1 MANSITDARNSF
13 ITFNDEL
20 YLTQRECAIVKPF
33 CLPIFEASD
42 LCFQFVLNSD
52 LTYEYLEDY
61 LKIRTVSLT
70 NVKTLVTSTAIS
82 IVEISTG
89 VYLFVIGLNDS
100 NLLNPYDIGE
110 CFSIEILIT
119 NDDGGTVYS
128 KISNQCLQRIPD
140 ICFTS
145 RITYTNNENAF
156 GFFYFINEEVFINKI
171 RLPIYFKNPQPQNDQ
186 KVYVR
191 SDGTRKKLYA
201 RLSKKWLGLV
211 DMTTEE
217 VHQKLVVAL
226 SHDNIT
232 FVTDNLYSLECTFE
246 DEYNQ
251 DFPDVMQGINVWT
264 SNFSVMETPFDE
276 VNNNCG

>member
-1 MANSITDARNSF
+1 MPYITEIDARNSF
-13 ITFNDEL
+13 ITFNDETI

-42 LCFQFVLNSD
+42 LYFQVQIDTDIEEF
-52 LTYEYLEDY
+52 
-61 LKIRTVSLT
+61 TVQT
-70 NVKTLVTSTAIS
+70 PIIKVVIGEVQYNV
-82 IVEISTG
+82 TG
-89 VYLFVIGLNDS
+89 VTANIELIADTIYCVSYNFEGS
-100 NLLNPYDIGE
+100 NLLDNVNIGE
-110 CFSIEILIT
+110 CFNILISFEVDEVRFT
-119 NDDGGTVYS
+119 ATSV
-128 KISNQCLQRIPD
+128 QCLQRIPD

-145 RITYTNNENAF
+145 KISYSNIEDAF
-156 GFFYFINEEVFINKI
+156 GFIYQTNQVNKI

>member
-1 MANSITDARNSF
+1 MPYITEIDARNSF
-13 ITFNDEL
+13 ITFNDETI

-42 LCFQFVLNSD
+42 LYFQV
-52 LTYEYLEDY
+52 
-61 LKIRTVSLT
+61 KIDTDIEEFTVQT
-70 NVKTLVTSTAIS
+70 PIIRV
-82 IVEISTG
+82 
-89 VYLFVIGLNDS
+89 VIGEVEYNVTDVTANIELIADTIYCVSYNFEGS
-100 NLLNPYDIGE
+100 NLLDNVNIGE
-110 CFSIEILIT
+110 CFNILISFEVDEVRFT
-119 NDDGGTVYS
+119 ATSV
-128 KISNQCLQRIPD
+128 QCLQRIPD

-145 RITYTNNENAF
+145 KITYSNIEDAF
-156 GFFYFINEEVFINKI
+156 GFIYQTNQVNKI

>member
-1 MANSITDARNSF
+1 MPYITEIDARNSF
-13 ITFNDEL
+13 ITFNDETI

-42 LCFQFVLNSD
+42 LYFQVQIDTDIEEF
-52 LTYEYLEDY
+52 
-61 LKIRTVSLT
+61 TVQT
-70 NVKTLVTSTAIS
+70 PIIKVVIGEVQYNV
-82 IVEISTG
+82 TG
-89 VYLFVIGLNDS
+89 VTANIELIADTIYCVSYNFEGS
-100 NLLNPYDIGE
+100 NLLDNVNIGE
-110 CFSIEILIT
+110 CFNILISFEVDEVRFT
-119 NDDGGTVYS
+119 ATSV
-128 KISNQCLQRIPD
+128 QCLQRIPD

-145 RITYTNNENAF
+145 KITYSNIEDAF
-156 GFFYFINEEVFINKI
+156 GFIYQTNQVNKI

>member
-1 MANSITDARNSF
+1 MPYITEIDARNSF
-13 ITFNDEL
+13 ITFNEETI

-42 LCFQFVLNSD
+42 LYFQVQIDTDIEEF
-52 LTYEYLEDY
+52 
-61 LKIRTVSLT
+61 TVQT
-70 NVKTLVTSTAIS
+70 PIIKVVIGEVQYNV
-82 IVEISTG
+82 TG
-89 VYLFVIGLNDS
+89 VTANIELIADTIYCVSYNFEGS
-100 NLLNPYDIGE
+100 NLLDNVDIGQ
-110 CFSIEILIT
+110 CFNILISFEVDEVRFT
-119 NDDGGTVYS
+119 ATSV
-128 KISNQCLQRIPD
+128 QCLQRIPD

-145 RITYTNNENAF
+145 KITYSNIEDAF
-156 GFFYFINEEVFINKI
+156 GFIYQTNQVNKI

>member
-1 MANSITDARNSF
+1 MPYITEIDARNSF
-13 ITFNDEL
+13 ITFNDETI

-42 LCFQFVLNSD
+42 LYFQVQIDTDIEEF
-52 LTYEYLEDY
+52 
-61 LKIRTVSLT
+61 TVQT
-70 NVKTLVTSTAIS
+70 PIIKVVIGEVQYNV
-82 IVEISTG
+82 TG
-89 VYLFVIGLNDS
+89 VTANIELITDTIYCVSYNFEGS
-100 NLLNPYDIGE
+100 NLLDNVDIGE
-110 CFSIEILIT
+110 CFNILISFEVDEVRFT
-119 NDDGGTVYS
+119 ATSV
-128 KISNQCLQRIPD
+128 QCLQRIPD

-145 RITYTNNENAF
+145 KITYSNIEDAF
-156 GFFYFINEEVFINKI
+156 GFIYQTNQVNKI

>member
-1 MANSITDARNSF
+1 MPYITEIDARNSF
-13 ITFNDEL
+13 ITFNDETI

-42 LCFQFVLNSD
+42 LYFQVQIDTDIEEF
-52 LTYEYLEDY
+52 
-61 LKIRTVSLT
+61 TVQT
-70 NVKTLVTSTAIS
+70 PIIKVVIGEVQYNV
-82 IVEISTG
+82 TG
-89 VYLFVIGLNDS
+89 VTANIELIADTIYCVSYNFEGS
-100 NLLNPYDIGE
+100 NLLDNVDIGE
-110 CFSIEILIT
+110 CFNILISFEVDEVRFT
-119 NDDGGTVYS
+119 ATSV
-128 KISNQCLQRIPD
+128 QCLQRIPD

-145 RITYTNNENAF
+145 KITYSNIEDAF
-156 GFFYFINEEVFINKI
+156 GFIYQTNQVNKI

>member
-1 MANSITDARNSF
+1 MPYITEIDARNSF
-13 ITFNDEL
+13 ITFNDQTI

-42 LCFQFVLNSD
+42 LYFQVQIDTDIEEF
-52 LTYEYLEDY
+52 
-61 LKIRTVSLT
+61 TVQT
-70 NVKTLVTSTAIS
+70 PIIKVVIGEVQYNV
-82 IVEISTG
+82 TG
-89 VYLFVIGLNDS
+89 VTANIELIADTIYCVSYNFEGS
-100 NLLNPYDIGE
+100 NLLDNVDIGE
-110 CFSIEILIT
+110 CFNILISFEVDEVRFT
-119 NDDGGTVYS
+119 ATSV
-128 KISNQCLQRIPD
+128 QCLQRIPD

-145 RITYTNNENAF
+145 KITYSNIEDAF
-156 GFFYFINEEVFINKI
+156 GFIYQTNQVNKI